1 MKPVRLSRLRCLPVS
16 LSAVLLL
23 ASSSARAQD
32 APAATPSPAPTSAP
46 ATAPTASAPTASATP
61 QAAPA
66 PVVQSPITS
75 PNTDV
80 PDAPPPPGLPQQDT
94 LGPPGPSPQ
103 SQQFN
108 DPNRVLPLPPL
119 PRIGAPP
126 APPQVS
132 SSTPNG
138 PLPTPTP
145 VAAGTPVPAVTP
157 APTGTPPGV
166 EASPPAPLPLPSEGD
181 IQSGDEEP
189 GGDFSL
195 EAPGGVIYDMER
207 GLALAQGAVTFRYR
221 EFEVKGD
228 RGLID
233 YNTNRATLA
242 GNLTVTVRG
251 QVFRGRTLV
260 FDLDSGRWTLSS
272 LATTFPPEFFPD
284 GAVLEPLYVRNGTVK
299 GDFDNLSGQDFRFSS
314 CDRDHYYI
322 QSRKLEFYRNRNGDP
337 SRIVLRRNA
346 VHVLGQRILPL
357 PVFVISLIGANVRRQ
372 PLQATYGQNTTD
384 GYFVR
389 SLYNLRATPTI
400 SDSVLIDALQKR
412 GLGLGFQRDYAATAG
427 VLYLY
432 ALSGRQ
438 GGREI
443 NSRVDR
449 TYQLAPG
456 YVTNIRFDS
465 TQNNSFAGEDVATQN
480 GQFSFGR
487 TGDQSQTNAIF
498 GFNRSS
504 YGLGGSANG
513 SIAID
518 HRQDFGSGY
527 SIQTTSLLNRAQTS
541 DGLGGPGSDAATSDQ
556 TLTLQK
562 QAKAFDL
569 FLNAE
574 LHDDLVNKRS
584 YQLERR
590 PELTLQSST
599 ERLALPLFGRFLPG
613 NFSLGLGQFNE
624 PAFDGTGQQKGRADF
639 FFTPLG
645 KDYRLLGQG
654 KSQSRLSTSGN
665 FEQAFYTD
673 NTARYNYS
681 YNLNSVNTVGP
692 AQFQLNYSKQRTF
705 GFTPFQFDFTT
716 PGEYVD
722 YTFSVQPSEKFR
734 FNLSGGRDIQN
745 SYTRDL
751 IARAQFAPSEKL
763 YASVGTSYRLQDD
776 PANRDGTRFG
786 DIYGNIRLARNRNR
800 FGGGQLALGARYS
813 PNGQGLTR
821 ANGSIDINLGKR
833 TRVQGLAGYD
843 GFTKKFDF
851 TQFRITR
858 DLHCFNL
865 YATYDGQRKELRFD
879 LAIKAFPFADT
890 RFGRNEF
897 SEGFDPAVGDI
908 Q

>member
-1 MKPVRLSRLRCLPVS
+1 VP
-16 LSAVLLL
+16 
-23 ASSSARAQD
+23 
-32 APAATPSPAPTSAP
+32 PT
-46 ATAPTASAPTASATP
+46 
-61 QAAPA
+61 
-66 PVVQSPITS
+66 
-75 PNTDV
+75 
-80 PDAPPPPGLPQQDT
+80 
-94 LGPPGPSPQ
+94 
-103 SQQFN
+103 
-108 DPNRVLPLPPL
+108 
-119 PRIGAPP
+119 
-126 APPQVS
+126 
-132 SSTPNG
+132 
-138 PLPTPTP
+138 
-145 VAAGTPVPAVTP
+145 
-157 APTGTPPGV
+157 TGTSEPPTL
-166 EASPPAPLPLPSEGD
+166 PLPLPGEGD
-181 IQSGDEEP
+181 IQSGTEEP

-228 RGLID
+228 RGLVD

-242 GNLTVTVRG
+242 GNLTVNVRG
-251 QVFRGRTLV
+251 QVFRGKTLT

-272 LATTFPPEFFPD
+272 LATTFPPEFFPP
-284 GAVLEPLYVRNGTVK
+284 GAVLEPIYVRNGTVK
-299 GDFDNLSGQDFRFSS
+299 GDFDNLSGQDFQFSS

-346 VHVLGQRILPL
+346 IHVLGRRILPL
-357 PVFVISLIGANVRRQ
+357 PVYVISLLGANTRRQ

-389 SLYNLRATPTI
+389 SLYHLRATPNIT
-400 SDSVLIDALQKR
+400 DSLLIDTLQKR
-412 GLGLGFQRDYAATAG
+412 GLGLGFQREYPATAG
-427 VLYLY
+427 ILYLY

-438 GGREI
+438 GGREV

-449 TYQLAPG
+449 TFQLAPG
-456 YVTNIRFDS
+456 YATNIRFDS
-465 TQNNSFAGEDVATQN
+465 TQNNSFTGENTSTQN

-487 TGDQSQTNAIF
+487 TGERAQSNAVL

-504 YGLGGSANG
+504 FGGSSSDNG
-513 SIAID
+513 SIALD
-518 HRQDFGSGY
+518 HRQDFGAGY
-527 SIQTTSLLNRAQTS
+527 TLQATALLNRAQTS

-574 LHDDLVNKRS
+574 LHDDLVAKRS
-584 YQLERR
+584 YQLERL

-599 ERLALPLFGRFLPG
+599 ERMKLPLLGRFLPG
-613 NFSLGLGQFNE
+613 SFSLGLGRFNE

-639 FFTPLG
+639 FFTPQARN
-645 KDYRLLGQG
+645 YRLLGRG
-654 KSQSRLSTSGN
+654 KSTSVFGASGN

-673 NTARYNYS
+673 DTARYNYN
-681 YNLNSVNTVGP
+681 YNLNTVNTLGP

-705 GFTPFQFDFTT
+705 GFTPFQFDFVT

-722 YTFSVQPSEKFR
+722 YTFSVQPSDKFR
-734 FNLSGGRDIQN
+734 LNLSGGRDIEN
-745 SYTRDL
+745 GYTRDL
-751 IARAQFAPSEKL
+751 IARAQFAPSRAL

-776 PANRDGTRFG
+776 PSNPDGTRFG
-786 DIYGNIRLARNRNR
+786 DIYGNFRLARNRNR
-800 FGGGQLALGARYS
+800 FGGGQLALGVRYS

-833 TRVQGLAGYD
+833 TRLQGLAGYD
-843 GFTKKFDF
+843 GFAKKFDF

-865 YATYDGQRKELRFD
+865 YATYDGQRKEFRFD